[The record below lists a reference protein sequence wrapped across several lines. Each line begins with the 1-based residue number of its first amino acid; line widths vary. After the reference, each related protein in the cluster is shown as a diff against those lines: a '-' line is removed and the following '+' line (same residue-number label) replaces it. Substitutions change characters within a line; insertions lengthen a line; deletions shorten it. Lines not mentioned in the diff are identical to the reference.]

1 MLFNALLLNAL
12 ATVAV
17 ASPAS
22 IHRRQD
28 LETFIQNE
36 RSVAQQGILNN
47 IGPDGK
53 LVKGAAAGIVVASPS
68 KVDPNYFYTWT
79 RDAALTMLDLIHDF
93 INGDSSLEPLIQQ
106 YITAQAKLQPVANPA
121 GNLTTGAG
129 LGEAKFEVNGTA
141 FTGPWGRPQ
150 RDGPALR
157 ASALI
162 SYGNH
167 LLRQGKQS
175 QVKNNIWPIVKNDLA
190 YVGQYWNQ
198 TGFDLWEEVNATS
211 FFTTAAQHKSLVQGD
226 AFATALGE
234 SCDSCTVAPEILCH
248 LQDYWNGTAIVSN
261 TPTGCRSGLDI
272 NSVLTSLQTFD
283 PAAACDDVTFQPC
296 SSRALSNHKVLVDS
310 FRSIYGVNNGTS
322 SGAVAVGRYPEDV
335 YKGGNPWYLS
345 TLASAEQLY
354 DALYQWTQQGSLN
367 VTSTSLPFFK
377 DLVSN
382 VTVGVYPAS
391 SPAYITLTK
400 AVKKYADGFIAVVQ
414 KYTPTD
420 GSLAEEFDRNAGAPA
435 SAVHLTWS
443 YASFVTAASRRDGS
457 VPPSWGASAAK
468 SIPGQCSAET
478 VTGTY
483 PTPST
488 PSW

>member
-12 ATVAV
+12 ASVVV

-28 LETFIQNE
+28 LETFIENE

-93 INGDSSLEPLIQQ
+93 INGDSPLEPLIQQ

-121 GNLTTGAG
+121 GNLTTGAS

-150 RDGPALR
+150 RDV
-157 ASALI
+157 
-162 SYGNH
+162 
-167 LLRQGKQS
+167 LLC
-175 QVKNNIWPIVKNDLA
+175 
-190 YVGQYWNQ
+190 

-261 TPTGCRSGLDI
+261 TPTGGRSGLDI
-272 NSVLTSLQTFD
+272 NSVLTSLQIFD

-345 TLASAEQLY
+345 ILASAEQLY

-420 GSLAEEFDRNAGAPA
+420 GSLAEEFDRNTGAPA

-488 PSW
+488 PWW

>member
-12 ATVAV
+12 ASVVV

-28 LETFIQNE
+28 LETFIENE

-93 INGDSSLEPLIQQ
+93 INGDSPLEPLIQQ

-121 GNLTTGAG
+121 GNLTTGAS

-150 RDGPALR
+150 RD
-157 ASALI
+157 
-162 SYGNH
+162 
-167 LLRQGKQS
+167 
-175 QVKNNIWPIVKNDLA
+175 
-190 YVGQYWNQ
+190 

-261 TPTGCRSGLDI
+261 TPTGGRSGLDI
-272 NSVLTSLQTFD
+272 NSVLTSLQIFD

-345 TLASAEQLY
+345 ILASAEQLY

-420 GSLAEEFDRNAGAPA
+420 GSLAEEFDRNTGAPA

-488 PSW
+488 PWW